1 MPPLAM
7 MLCSYQQK
15 YDVES
20 KALAKTI
27 GISES
32 SLCRIKQGKLPDAEG
47 LSRIIT
53 WMIRN

>member
-1 MPPLAM
+1 M